1 MPGALCVIGEM
12 VKGSCSRALVCEIDR
27 LNGPILHCHR
37 TSCRK
42 AHAAAFA
49 STAGVGREHFRWT
62 EGEENLSFCG
72 SSPGKR
78 RYFCSVCGSY
88 LVVSRDTQAHVVL
101 CVATLDEDPHAGSQA
116 HIWASQNVPWLKYG
130 EAVPSYSAVLPS
142 TSGEGHVPRKTED

>member
-1 MPGALCVIGEM
+1 M
-12 VKGSCSRALVCEIDR
+12 RAVVYEIDR

-49 STAGVGREHFRWT
+49 STADVGREHFRWT
-62 EGEENLSFCG
+62 KGEENLSFCA

-88 LVVSRDTQAHVVL
+88 LVVSRDTQALVIL
-101 CVATLDEDPHAGSQA
+101 RVATLDEDSHTGSQA
-116 HIWASQNVPWLKYG
+116 HIWPSQNVHWLKYG
-130 EAVPSYSAVLPS
+130 EAVASYSAVPPS
-142 TSGEGHVPRKTED
+142 TSGEGHLPRKLRTES

>member
-1 MPGALCVIGEM
+1 M
-12 VKGSCSRALVCEIDR
+12 RAVVYEIDR
-27 LNGPILHCHR
+27 LNGPILHCHC
-37 TSCRK
+37 TTCRK

-49 STAGVGREHFRWT
+49 STAGVGQEHFCWT
-62 EGEENLSFCG
+62 KGEENLSLCG

-78 RYFCSVCGSY
+78 RYFCSVCSSY
-88 LVVSRDTQAHVVL
+88 LLVSRDTQARVIL
-101 CVATLDEDPHAGSQA
+101 RVATLDGDSHAGSQA

>member
-1 MPGALCVIGEM
+1 M
-12 VKGSCSRALVCEIDR
+12 RALVYEIGR

-42 AHAAAFA
+42 AHAVAFA

-62 EGEENLSFCG
+62 KGEENPSFCE
-72 SSPGKR
+72 SSPGRR
-78 RYFCSVCGSY
+78 RYFCSVCSSY

-101 CVATLDEDPHAGSQA
+101 RVATLDEDPHAGSQE

-130 EAVPSYSAVLPS
+130 EAVPSYSAVPPS
-142 TSGEGHVPRKTED
+142 TSGEGHLPKKTED